1 MTASQDAYTCTYIG
15 VYIHVPQESQHI
27 PLSGSL
33 FSMLSHVP
41 LGGEAQRTTE
51 QSAVAEVSKEF
62 SVYNYV
68 FT

>member
-1 MTASQDAYTCTYIG
+1 MHILVHIY
-15 VYIHVPQESQHI
+15 VPQESQHI

-33 FSMLSHVP
+33 FNMLSHVP

-68 FT
+68 FTYMYPSTHAEI